1 MDTVAI
7 SARGAYGI
15 KRSSDDRI
23 REMIR
28 IKEQAEQV
36 AKVLEQIKAQAD

>member
-1 MDTVAI
+1 MNQGDI
-7 SARGAYGI
+7 SARTAYGV

-28 IKEQAEQV
+28 IKEQKDQV
-36 AKVLEQIKAQAD
+36 AKVLEQIKNLGD